1 MKKISSAWTFFFKRI
16 FPAAWFGFLAVF
28 VVIVTTTGAAARDV
42 TMLVIPVAMAV
53 LGFFLMKSMIWSL
66 ADEVYDQGDFLLV
79 RKGPDE
85 ERIALS
91 NVMKVRSALTTNPPR
106 ITLKLAKPS
115 RFGEEITFMPV
126 VGFKLNPFARNPVVD
141 DLIVRADRA
150 RSRRLLD

>member
-1 MKKISSAWTFFFKRI
+1 MKKISSQWTFFFKRI

-42 TMLVIPVAMAV
+42 TMLVIPVAMAAI
-53 LGFFLMKSMIWSL
+53 GFVVMKSVIWRL

-91 NVMKVRSALTTNPPR
+91 NVMNVSSSLSTNPPR
-106 ITLKLAKPS
+106 VTLRFAKPG
-115 RFGEEITFMPV
+115 RFGEKIAFMPV
-126 VGFKLNPFARNPVVD
+126 IGLRLNPFARIPIVD

-150 RSRRLLD
+150 RSRRML